1 MNIVHLICSFTTG
14 GAELMLIDMINE
26 QAAQGHAVKLIVI
39 NNFVDDKL
47 VRQLDKRVIYVCVG
61 RKPGSRNIFPLIY
74 LNLLLCCR
82 HIDVIHCHDSVI
94 AGMLFPCFKE
104 KMYLTVHTVGVQS
117 KYFNRYK
124 SIIAISNSV
133 KEDIQSRTSI
143 CPVLINNGVVV
154 SKIKQKRN
162 NGEPMLPLK
171 VIIIGRLEHLIKGQ
185 HIVIEALHRMGN
197 RATDFRVD
205 MVGDGSS
212 KVYLQSLV
220 ASYGL
225 EKIVRFLG
233 LKARSFVYEHLSEYD
248 ILVQPSIS
256 EGFGLTVAEAMIA
269 KVPVIVSGVGPVEII
284 EHGRWGYYFE
294 GGNVEQCAERLQS
307 MLDNYKSLDIE
318 GAFLYAKDHYSL
330 ERMVREYDK
339 MYKCK
344 Q

>member
-1 MNIVHLICSFTTG
+1 MPIKNISKMNIVHLICSFTTG

-154 SKIKQKRN
+154 SKIEQKRN

-220 ASYGL
+220 AS
-225 EKIVRFLG
+225 
-233 LKARSFVYEHLSEYD
+233 
-248 ILVQPSIS
+248 
-256 EGFGLTVAEAMIA
+256 
-269 KVPVIVSGVGPVEII
+269 
-284 EHGRWGYYFE
+284 
-294 GGNVEQCAERLQS
+294 
-307 MLDNYKSLDIE
+307 
-318 GAFLYAKDHYSL
+318 
-330 ERMVREYDK
+330 
-339 MYKCK
+339 
-344 Q
+344 